1 MSDPKVSGKYVG
13 AFIES
18 AGDVSSVFE
27 RKARNIL
34 ESNGIEDVDPQE
46 WYSVDRFVD
55 AMNEI
60 EEEVGEK
67 TSEQA
72 GRKMIEIVDA
82 ISGLS
87 SMEEAI
93 EIGKEPHRQS
103 YQNFSTE
110 EVGGL
115 KSERLDNGNV
125 KVAYYGGW
133 EFPEAFTKGIF
144 KGFTKGVN
152 GLTPDDI
159 ESREAEGNEVYAF
172 EVYE

>member
-1 MSDPKVSGKYVG
+1 MADPKVSGKYVG

-18 AGDVSSVFE
+18 AGDVSPVFE
-27 RKARNIL
+27 RKASNIL
-34 ESNGIEDVDPQE
+34 ESNGIDDVDPE
-46 WYSVDRFVD
+46 DWYSVEKFVD
-55 AMNEI
+55 AMSEI
-60 EEEVGEK
+60 EGEVGEK

-72 GRKMIEIVDA
+72 GIKMIEVVDE

-103 YQNFSTE
+103 YQNFATE

-115 KSERLDNGNV
+115 KCEQLDNGNL

-133 EFPEAFTKGIF
+133 EYPEAFTEGIF
-144 KGFTKGVN
+144 KGFAKGVD

-159 ESREAEGNEVYAF
+159 EPREPEQDEVYAF